1 MIEANI
7 TKDFIMIQ
15 RLQTGGVEAT
25 RKKQGKRMLATFETT
40 KVELKNE
47 LLLLFQTFEEAMVK
61 ANKALAFFP
70 TYSRSRTLE
79 ASVVQSCFA
88 EVLVKNFEG
97 KAFFGKYK
105 RLVLQAKGY
114 VILFKKLD
122 NNGYPMNVKTMN
134 VQSMLN
140 QNQILDLFQDTEYNY
155 DPIVFFGYKKNK
167 FGQYINP
174 QLVYIDENQISF
186 TIELHDLQ
194 LPMEFT
200 KPMQHEIVQQQ
211 VVPSLK
217 TKINIKEAK

>member
-1 MIEANI
+1 MIV
-7 TKDFIMIQ
+7 
-15 RLQTGGVEAT
+15 RLQTAGLEAS
-25 RKKQGKRMLATFETT
+25 RKRQGKRLLATFETT
-40 KVELKNE
+40 KVELKRE
-47 LLLLFQTFEEAMVK
+47 LLLLFETFEEAMVK
-61 ANKALAFFP
+61 ANKALAIFP

-114 VILFKKLD
+114 VILFKNLD
-122 NNGYPMNVKTMN
+122 NHGYPMNVKTVN

-140 QNQILDLFQDTEYNY
+140 QNQILDLFQDTDYNY
-155 DPIVFFGYKKNK
+155 DPIVFFGYQKNK
-167 FGQYINP
+167 FGQYVNP

-186 TIELHDLQ
+186 TIELGDLQ
-194 LPMEFT
+194 LPIEFSNSV
-200 KPMQHEIVQQQ
+200 QHEIEQQQ

-217 TKINIKEAK
+217 KKISSKEAK